1 MSLNKVM
8 LIGNVGKDPEVRY
21 LDGNNNPNSGSTKV
35 ATFTLATTER
45 YRDRNGEL
53 RENTE
58 WHNIV
63 AWRNSADVAE
73 KYIRK
78 GTQLYIEGKLR
89 TRSWTDQTGNK
100 RFTTEITVDN
110 LQLLG
115 RKSDN
120 PGAQDGGQAQGGD
133 NAGQGQQGGY
143 QQGQGYGQPAL
154 RQAQGPVN
162 GAAQGPVGNAA
173 QGPAY
178 AQPQY
183 QQGGYQ
189 PVRQPV
195 QQPAPQPTQQPDYQ
209 QQPALRQTQGL
220 AGNASQGPVQQQA
233 PVNPIEVAAADMPQ
247 DDLPF

>member
-78 GTQLYIEGKLR
+78 GTQVYIEGKLR

-100 RFTTEITVDN
+100 RYTTEVTVDN

-120 PGAQDGGQAQGGD
+120 PGAQDGGQGYGQAQGGY
-133 NAGQGQQGGY
+133 NAGQQGGY
-143 QQGQGYGQPAL
+143 QQQGQGYGQPAL
-154 RQAQGPVN
+154 RQAQGPA
-162 GAAQGPVGNAA
+162 GGPA

-189 PVRQPV
+189 PSQ
-195 QQPAPQPTQQPDYQ
+195 QPTQQTGYQ
-209 QQPALRQTQGL
+209 QQ
-220 AGNASQGPVQQQA
+220 VQQPQQQT

>member
-21 LDGNNNPNSGSTKV
+21 LDGNNPNSGSTKV
-35 ATFTLATTER
+35 AQFTLATTER

-73 KYIRK
+73 KFIRK
-78 GTQLYIEGKLR
+78 GTQVFIEGKLR

-115 RKSDN
+115 KKSDN
-120 PGAQDGGQAQGGD
+120 PGAQPA
-133 NAGQGQQGGY
+133 QGGY
-143 QQGQGYGQPAL
+143 QQPAQPSYQQPA
-154 RQAQGPVN
+154 Q
-162 GAAQGPVGNAA
+162 
-173 QGPAY
+173 PAY
-178 AQPQY
+178 QPPV
-183 QQGGYQ
+183 Q
-189 PVRQPV
+189 PVQPV
-195 QQPAPQPTQQPDYQ
+195 QQEPMDISLADNPT
-209 QQPALRQTQGL
+209 
-220 AGNASQGPVQQQA
+220 
-233 PVNPIEVAAADMPQ
+233 

>member
-78 GTQLYIEGKLR
+78 GTQVYIEGKLR

-100 RFTTEITVDN
+100 RYTTEVTVDN

-120 PGAQDGGQAQGGD
+120 PGAQDGGQAQGGYQP
-133 NAGQGQQGGY
+133 QGQS
-143 QQGQGYGQPAL
+143 GYGPAP
-154 RQAQGPVN
+154 RQAQGPV
-162 GAAQGPVGNAA
+162 QGPVGGPA

-189 PVRQPV
+189 PVQQPQQPTPQPV
-195 QQPAPQPTQQPDYQ
+195 QQPIQQP
-209 QQPALRQTQGL
+209 
-220 AGNASQGPVQQQA
+220 QQQA

>member
-78 GTQLYIEGKLR
+78 GTQLYVEGKLR

-100 RFTTEITVDN
+100 RYTTEVTVDN

-120 PGAQDGGQAQGGD
+120 PGAQE
-133 NAGQGQQGGY
+133 
-143 QQGQGYGQPAL
+143 PAL
-154 RQAQGPVN
+154 RQAQGPV
-162 GAAQGPVGNAA
+162 GMVQGQAGMAQGPAAGNAQNQGYGSVQQSGYQQPAQEPALRQAQGPAGMVQGSAGNAA
-173 QGPAY
+173 QGAAY

-183 QQGGYQ
+183 QGGYSQ
-189 PVRQPV
+189 PNAASQQH
-195 QQPAPQPTQQPDYQ
+195 QQPAYQQPTQPSY
-209 QQPALRQTQGL
+209 QQPA
-220 AGNASQGPVQQQA
+220 A
-233 PVNPIEVAAADMPQ
+233 NPIEVAAADMPQ

>member
-21 LDGNNNPNSGSTKV
+21 LESQGNAKV
-35 ATFTLATTER
+35 ASFTLATTER

-78 GTQLYIEGKLR
+78 GTQLYIEGRLR
-89 TRSWTDQTGNK
+89 TRSWEDQQGQK
-100 RFTTEITVDN
+100 HYTTEIVVDN

-115 RKSDN
+115 KKADN
-120 PGAQDGGQAQGGD
+120 PAVANGVYQAPAQPAQP
-133 NAGQGQQGGY
+133 AY
-143 QQGQGYGQPAL
+143 QQS
-154 RQAQGPVN
+154 
-162 GAAQGPVGNAA
+162 
-173 QGPAY
+173 
-178 AQPQY
+178 AQP
-183 QQGGYQ
+183 
-189 PVRQPV
+189 VK
-195 QQPAPQPTQQPDYQ
+195 PAPAATNFE
-209 QQPALRQTQGL
+209 AE
-220 AGNASQGPVQQQA
+220 GP
-233 PVNPIEVAAADMPQ
+233 E